1 MQLIR
6 QQLKRNPI
14 MFKRI
19 HHILGKL
26 FLLCTSFF
34 WFSCDNANSEFPV
47 IPPNIADQN
56 SSSSSLANEN
66 TSSSSLAKE
75 SSSSN
80 EPLSSSAVQTSST
93 QENSSS
99 ATAFSSSNKTPSSS
113 SIMQT
118 SSSSKLTSKDLPKVS
133 FLDIDQIIEKNHAL
147 SDTVGLMGKK
157 VSASDYCRTTLQ
169 GVRYNFYDSALPH
182 SARNIAKDMI
192 DDEVDSLLA
201 SPQAATF
208 SEEKQRCIL
217 DLKYSSWDALPDY
230 GIPIWYSC
238 EHENEGKD
246 SVKIDEAYIRALEA
260 RNELFYEEYMDVF
273 KETVNK
279 AVRCDS
285 LK

>member
-1 MQLIR
+1 
-6 QQLKRNPI
+6 
-14 MFKRI
+14 
-19 HHILGKL
+19 
-26 FLLCTSFF
+26 
-34 WFSCDNANSEFPV
+34 
-47 IPPNIADQN
+47 
-56 SSSSSLANEN
+56 
-66 TSSSSLAKE
+66 
-75 SSSSN
+75 
-80 EPLSSSAVQTSST
+80 
-93 QENSSS
+93 
-99 ATAFSSSNKTPSSS
+99 
-113 SIMQT
+113 
-118 SSSSKLTSKDLPKVS
+118 
-133 FLDIDQIIEKNHAL
+133 
-147 SDTVGLMGKK
+147 MGKK

-169 GVRYNFYDSALPH
+169 GVRYNFYDSALPT
-182 SARNIAKDMI
+182 SSRNTAKDMI

-208 SEEKQRCIL
+208 SEEKQKCIL

>member
-1 MQLIR
+1 MNIKLR
-6 QQLKRNPI
+6 KY
-14 MFKRI
+14 
-19 HHILGKL
+19 LGKA

-47 IPPNIADQN
+47 NPPNIADQN
-56 SSSSSLANEN
+56 SSSSSLTNEN

-80 EPLSSSAVQTSST
+80 EPFSSNAQPSSSAK
-93 QENSSS
+93 EYSSS
-99 ATAFSSSNKTPSSS
+99 ATASSSSKNAPSSSFNNAQSSSSNAPV
-113 SIMQT
+113 

-147 SDTVGLMGKK
+147 SDTAGLMGKN

-182 SARNIAKDMI
+182 SARNTAKDMI

-260 RNELFYEEYMDVF
+260 RNELIYEEYMDVF
-273 KETVNK
+273 KETINK

>member
-1 MQLIR
+1 MNIKLR
-6 QQLKRNPI
+6 KY
-14 MFKRI
+14 
-19 HHILGKL
+19 LGKA

-47 IPPNIADQN
+47 IPSNIADQN
-56 SSSSSLANEN
+56 SSSSGLTNEN

-80 EPLSSSAVQTSST
+80 EPFSSNAEPSSSAK
-93 QENSSS
+93 ENSSS
-99 ATAFSSSNKTPSSS
+99 ATASSSSNKALSSS
-113 SIMQT
+113 SKNVQSSSSNT
-118 SSSSKLTSKDLPKVS
+118 PASSSSKLTSKDLPKVS

-147 SDTVGLMGKK
+147 SDTAGLMGKK

-169 GVRYNFYDSALPH
+169 GVRYNFYDSALPT
-182 SARNIAKDMI
+182 SSRNTAKRMI
-192 DDEVDSLLA
+192 NDELDSLLEN
-201 SPQAATF
+201 PQAVTY
-208 SEEKQRCIL
+208 SEEKQKCIL
-217 DLKYSSWDALPDY
+217 DLKYSSWEGLPDY

-260 RNELFYEEYMDVF
+260 RNELRYEEYMEVF
-273 KETVNK
+273 EKTINK

>member
-1 MQLIR
+1 
-6 QQLKRNPI
+6 
-14 MFKRI
+14 
-19 HHILGKL
+19 
-26 FLLCTSFF
+26 
-34 WFSCDNANSEFPV
+34 
-47 IPPNIADQN
+47 
-56 SSSSSLANEN
+56 
-66 TSSSSLAKE
+66 
-75 SSSSN
+75 
-80 EPLSSSAVQTSST
+80 
-93 QENSSS
+93 
-99 ATAFSSSNKTPSSS
+99 
-113 SIMQT
+113 
-118 SSSSKLTSKDLPKVS
+118 
-133 FLDIDQIIEKNHAL
+133 
-147 SDTVGLMGKK
+147 MGKK

-208 SEEKQRCIL
+208 SEEKQKCIL

>member
-1 MQLIR
+1 MNIKLR
-6 QQLKRNPI
+6 KY
-14 MFKRI
+14 
-19 HHILGKL
+19 LGKA

-47 IPPNIADQN
+47 NPPNIADQN
-56 SSSSSLANEN
+56 SSSSSLTNEN

-80 EPLSSSAVQTSST
+80 ESLSSSAQPSSSAK
-93 QENSSS
+93 EYSSS
-99 ATAFSSSNKTPSSS
+99 ATALSSSNNAQSSS
-113 SIMQT
+113 SNT
-118 SSSSKLTSKDLPKVS
+118 PASSSSKLTSKDLPKVS

-147 SDTVGLMGKK
+147 SDTAGLMGKK

-169 GVRYNFYDSALPH
+169 GVRYNFYDSALPT
-182 SARNIAKDMI
+182 SSRNTAKDMI

-208 SEEKQRCIL
+208 SEEKQKCIL

-260 RNELFYEEYMDVF
+260 RNELFYDEYMDVF

>member
-1 MQLIR
+1 
-6 QQLKRNPI
+6 
-14 MFKRI
+14 
-19 HHILGKL
+19 
-26 FLLCTSFF
+26 
-34 WFSCDNANSEFPV
+34 
-47 IPPNIADQN
+47 
-56 SSSSSLANEN
+56 
-66 TSSSSLAKE
+66 
-75 SSSSN
+75 
-80 EPLSSSAVQTSST
+80 
-93 QENSSS
+93 
-99 ATAFSSSNKTPSSS
+99 
-113 SIMQT
+113 
-118 SSSSKLTSKDLPKVS
+118 
-133 FLDIDQIIEKNHAL
+133 
-147 SDTVGLMGKK
+147 MGKK

-182 SARNIAKDMI
+182 SARNTAKDMI

-208 SEEKQRCIL
+208 SEEKQKCIL

-230 GIPIWYSC
+230 GIPIWYDC

-246 SVKIDEAYIRALEA
+246 SAKIDEAYIRALEA

>member
-1 MQLIR
+1 M
-6 QQLKRNPI
+6 
-14 MFKRI
+14 MFKKV
-19 HHILGKL
+19 HNILGKI
-26 FLLCTSFF
+26 FLACTAFF
-34 WFSCDNANSEFPV
+34 WFGCTDSNSEFPV
-47 IPPNIADQN
+47 NPPNQANEN
-56 SSSSSLANEN
+56 SSSSEAFSSSEQRSSSAELSSSTEAR
-66 TSSSSLAKE
+66 SSSSDVQANSSVSNNVP

-80 EPLSSSAVQTSST
+80 
-93 QENSSS
+93 
-99 ATAFSSSNKTPSSS
+99 TPA
-113 SIMQT
+113 

-147 SDTVGLMGKK
+147 SDTAGLMGKK

-182 SARNIAKDMI
+182 SARNTAKDMI

-208 SEEKQRCIL
+208 SEEKQKCIL

-273 KETVNK
+273 KGAINK

-285 LK
+285 LE

>member
-1 MQLIR
+1 
-6 QQLKRNPI
+6 
-14 MFKRI
+14 MFKKI

-26 FLLCTSFF
+26 FLACTAFF
-34 WFSCDNANSEFPV
+34 WFGCTDSNSEFPV
-47 IPPNIADQN
+47 NSPNNADQN
-56 SSSSSLANEN
+56 SSSSSFTNEN

-80 EPLSSSAVQTSST
+80 EPLSSNA
-93 QENSSS
+93 EPSSS
-99 ATAFSSSNKTPSSS
+99 AKDYSSSVTASSSSKNAPSSSFNNAQSSSSNAPV
-113 SIMQT
+113 

-133 FLDIDQIIEKNHAL
+133 FLDIDQIIEKNQAL
-147 SDTVGLMGKK
+147 SDTAGLMGKN

-182 SARNIAKDMI
+182 SARNTAKDMI

-208 SEEKQRCIL
+208 SEEKQKCIL

-260 RNELFYEEYMDVF
+260 RNELFFEEYMDVF

>member
-1 MQLIR
+1 MNIKLR
-6 QQLKRNPI
+6 KY
-14 MFKRI
+14 
-19 HHILGKL
+19 LGKA

-47 IPPNIADQN
+47 NPPNIADQN
-56 SSSSSLANEN
+56 SSSSSFTNEN

-80 EPLSSSAVQTSST
+80 EPFSSNAQPSSSAK
-93 QENSSS
+93 EYSSS
-99 ATAFSSSNKTPSSS
+99 ATALSSSNKAPSSS
-113 SIMQT
+113 SKNVQSSSSNT
-118 SSSSKLTSKDLPKVS
+118 PASSSSKLTPKDLPKVS
-133 FLDIDQIIEKNHAL
+133 FLDIDQIINKNQAL
-147 SDTVGLMGKK
+147 SDTAGLMGKK

-169 GVRYNFYDSALPH
+169 GVRYNFYDSALPT
-182 SARNIAKDMI
+182 SSRNTAKDMI

-208 SEEKQRCIL
+208 SEEKQKCIL

-246 SVKIDEAYIRALEA
+246 SVKIDEAYIKALEA

>member
-1 MQLIR
+1 
-6 QQLKRNPI
+6 
-14 MFKRI
+14 
-19 HHILGKL
+19 
-26 FLLCTSFF
+26 
-34 WFSCDNANSEFPV
+34 
-47 IPPNIADQN
+47 
-56 SSSSSLANEN
+56 
-66 TSSSSLAKE
+66 
-75 SSSSN
+75 
-80 EPLSSSAVQTSST
+80 
-93 QENSSS
+93 
-99 ATAFSSSNKTPSSS
+99 
-113 SIMQT
+113 
-118 SSSSKLTSKDLPKVS
+118 
-133 FLDIDQIIEKNHAL
+133 
-147 SDTVGLMGKK
+147 MGKK
-157 VSASDYCRTTLQ
+157 VSASDYCRISLQ

-182 SARNIAKDMI
+182 SARNTAKDII

-208 SEEKQRCIL
+208 SEEKQKCIL

>member
-1 MQLIR
+1 MNIKLR
-6 QQLKRNPI
+6 KY
-14 MFKRI
+14 
-19 HHILGKL
+19 LGKA

-47 IPPNIADQN
+47 NPPNIADQN
-56 SSSSSLANEN
+56 SSSSSFTNEN

-80 EPLSSSAVQTSST
+80 EPFSSNAQPSSSAKDY
-93 QENSSS
+93 SSS
-99 ATAFSSSNKTPSSS
+99 ATASSSSKNAPSSS
-113 SIMQT
+113 SNNAQSSSSNAPV

-147 SDTVGLMGKK
+147 SDTAGLMGKN

-182 SARNIAKDMI
+182 SARNTAKDMI

-260 RNELFYEEYMDVF
+260 RNELFYDEYMDVF

>member
-1 MQLIR
+1 
-6 QQLKRNPI
+6 
-14 MFKRI
+14 MFKKI
-19 HHILGKL
+19 HNILGKL
-26 FLLCTSFF
+26 FLACTAFF

-47 IPPNIADQN
+47 NPPNIADQN
-56 SSSSSLANEN
+56 SSSSSLTNEN

-80 EPLSSSAVQTSST
+80 ESLSSSAQPSSSAK
-93 QENSSS
+93 EYSSS
-99 ATAFSSSNKTPSSS
+99 ATALSSSSNAPSSS
-113 SIMQT
+113 SNNAQSSSSNAPV

-133 FLDIDQIIEKNHAL
+133 FLDIDQSIEKNHAL
-147 SDTVGLMGKK
+147 SDTAGLMGKN

-182 SARNIAKDMI
+182 SARSTAKDMI

-208 SEEKQRCIL
+208 SEEKQKCIL

-273 KETVNK
+273 KGAINK

>member
-1 MQLIR
+1 
-6 QQLKRNPI
+6 
-14 MFKRI
+14 MFKKV
-19 HHILGKL
+19 HNILGKL
-26 FLLCTSFF
+26 FLACTAFF
-34 WFSCDNANSEFPV
+34 WFGCTDSNSEFPV
-47 IPPNIADQN
+47 NPPNQANEN
-56 SSSSSLANEN
+56 SSSSS
-66 TSSSSLAKE
+66 
-75 SSSSN
+75 SN
-80 EPLSSSAVQTSST
+80 SPA
-93 QENSSS
+93 
-99 ATAFSSSNKTPSSS
+99 
-113 SIMQT
+113 

-147 SDTVGLMGKK
+147 SDTAGLMGKK

-182 SARNIAKDMI
+182 SARNTAKDMI

-208 SEEKQRCIL
+208 SEEKQKCIL

-230 GIPIWYSC
+230 GIPIWYDC

-246 SVKIDEAYIRALEA
+246 SAKIDEAYIRALEA
-260 RNELFYEEYMDVF
+260 RNELFYEEYMEVF

>member
-47 IPPNIADQN
+47 IPPNIANQDP
-56 SSSSSLANEN
+56 SSSSLVN
-66 TSSSSLAKE
+66 E

-113 SIMQT
+113 FNNAPSSSSNT
-118 SSSSKLTSKDLPKVS
+118 PASSSSKLTSKDLPKVS

-208 SEEKQRCIL
+208 SEEKQKCIL

>member
-1 MQLIR
+1 M
-6 QQLKRNPI
+6 KRR
-14 MFKRI
+14 FHK
-19 HHILGKL
+19 ILGKFFL
-26 FLLCTSFF
+26 FCTACA

-47 IPPNIADQN
+47 NPPNIVDQN
-56 SSSSSLANEN
+56 SSSSGLTNEN

-80 EPLSSSAVQTSST
+80 EPFSSNAEPSSSAK
-93 QENSSS
+93 ENSSS
-99 ATAFSSSNKTPSSS
+99 ATASSSSNKALSSS
-113 SIMQT
+113 SKNVQSSSSNT
-118 SSSSKLTSKDLPKVS
+118 PASSSSKLTSKDLPKVS
-133 FLDIDQIIEKNHAL
+133 FLDIDQIIEKNQAL
-147 SDTVGLMGKK
+147 SDTAGLMGKK
-157 VSASDYCRTTLQ
+157 VSASDYCRITSQ
-169 GVRYNFYDSALPH
+169 GVRYNFYDSALPT
-182 SARNIAKDMI
+182 SSRNTAKRMI

-208 SEEKQRCIL
+208 SEEKQKCIL

-260 RNELFYEEYMDVF
+260 RNELFYDEYMDVF

>member
-1 MQLIR
+1 
-6 QQLKRNPI
+6 
-14 MFKRI
+14 
-19 HHILGKL
+19 
-26 FLLCTSFF
+26 
-34 WFSCDNANSEFPV
+34 
-47 IPPNIADQN
+47 
-56 SSSSSLANEN
+56 
-66 TSSSSLAKE
+66 
-75 SSSSN
+75 
-80 EPLSSSAVQTSST
+80 
-93 QENSSS
+93 
-99 ATAFSSSNKTPSSS
+99 
-113 SIMQT
+113 
-118 SSSSKLTSKDLPKVS
+118 
-133 FLDIDQIIEKNHAL
+133 
-147 SDTVGLMGKK
+147 MGKK

-182 SARNIAKDMI
+182 SARNTAKDII

-208 SEEKQRCIL
+208 SEEKQKCIL

-260 RNELFYEEYMDVF
+260 RNEFFYEKYMDVF

>member
-1 MQLIR
+1 
-6 QQLKRNPI
+6 
-14 MFKRI
+14 MFKKI
-19 HHILGKL
+19 HNILGKL
-26 FLLCTSFF
+26 FLACTAFF
-34 WFSCDNANSEFPV
+34 WFGCTDSNSEFPV
-47 IPPNIADQN
+47 NSPNIADQN
-56 SSSSSLANEN
+56 SSSSSFTNEN

-80 EPLSSSAVQTSST
+80 EPLSSNA
-93 QENSSS
+93 EPSSS
-99 ATAFSSSNKTPSSS
+99 AKDYSSSVTASSSSKNAPSSSFNNAQSSSSNAPV
-113 SIMQT
+113 

-147 SDTVGLMGKK
+147 SDTAGLMGKK
-157 VSASDYCRTTLQ
+157 VSASDYCRISLQ
-169 GVRYNFYDSALPH
+169 GVRYNFYDSALPY
-182 SARNIAKDMI
+182 SARNTAKDMI

-260 RNELFYEEYMDVF
+260 RNELFYEEYMDIF